1 VTVELLRVL
10 GSLAVVLLL
19 MWAAA
24 RVLRRTTTGRATGSL
39 EVLARQPL
47 SRTASLAVVRVGD
60 RALVV
65 GIADQR
71 VSLLT
76 ETDLASV
83 RTAEPVKETREPV
96 LTSAAS
102 TPVLTSVASTP
113 VPPGRL
119 AGSALSPATWRTA
132 VEVLRERTARR
143 A

>member
-1 VTVELLRVL
+1 MTGQLIQVL
-10 GSLAVVLLL
+10 ASLGLVLLL
-19 MWAAA
+19 IWAAA
-24 RVLRRTTTGRATGSL
+24 RVLRRTAHGKATGAL

-47 SRTASLAVVRVGD
+47 SRTASLAVVRVAD

-65 GIADQR
+65 GVAEGR

-83 RTAEPVKETREPV
+83 RTTEPVRETREPV

-102 TPVLTSVASTP
+102 TPESPS
-113 VPPGRL
+113 RL

>member
-1 VTVELLRVL
+1 MSGVPLDLLRVL

-24 RVLRRTTTGRATGSL
+24 RVLRRTATGRATGAL

-47 SRTASLAVVRVGD
+47 SRTASLAVVRVGE

-83 RTAEPVKETREPV
+83 RAAEPVKETREPV
-96 LTSAAS
+96 LTSQAS
-102 TPVLTSVASTP
+102 SPESPSL
-113 VPPGRL
+113 L